1 MLSIEQKQK
10 FFSVPVYH
18 ASVLRTIVDSQGP
31 SQNIEVVAL
40 LKSKKRDYVFGALVE
55 SQMTRMLVG
64 VAILA
69 MASVVFFRL
78 FRLEG

>member
-40 LKSKKRDYVFGALVE
+40 LKSKKRDYVFGALVGF
-55 SQMTRMLVG
+55 QRTRMPAG
-64 VAILA
+64 IAILA
-69 MASVVFFRL
+69 MASVVFFAL
-78 FRLEG
+78 LHLEV

>member
-31 SQNIEVVAL
+31 SQKIEVVAL
-40 LKSKKRDYVFGALVE
+40 FKSKKRDYELGALVG
-55 SQMTRMLVG
+55 SKRTWMVAG
-64 VAILA
+64 IAILA
-69 MASVVFFRL
+69 MASVVFFAL
-78 FRLEG
+78 LRLEV